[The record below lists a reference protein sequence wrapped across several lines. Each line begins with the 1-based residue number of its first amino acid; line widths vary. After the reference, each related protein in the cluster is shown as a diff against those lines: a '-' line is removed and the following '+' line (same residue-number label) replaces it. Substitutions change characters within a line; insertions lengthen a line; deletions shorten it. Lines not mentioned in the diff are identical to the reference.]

1 MMKKMIR
8 NFALM
13 TAFTSM
19 AAMAATTAID
29 TKESVISWKGTKVTG
44 EHVGKL
50 YYKEGKIETKDGKLI
65 GGEFVVDMNSLT
77 NEDLSGEWKQKFLDH
92 MKSSDFFTVEK
103 FPTSKL
109 VIKSVNGNKAQ
120 ADLTIK
126 GKTNPVEFTFKE
138 DKGIYTGAMEFN
150 RTKFD
155 MIYGSGSFFEGLG
168 DKLIHDKVT
177 LTFKLVSK
185 K

>member
-1 MMKKMIR
+1 MKKMIK
-8 NFALM
+8 NLALVA
-13 TAFTSM
+13 AFSSV
-19 AAMAATTAID
+19 AAMAGTTSID
-29 TKESVISWKGTKVTG
+29 TKESFISWKGTKVTG
-44 EHVGKL
+44 EHIGKI
-50 YYKEGKIETKDGKLI
+50 YYKEGKIETAEDGKLV

-77 NEDLSGEWKQKFLDH
+77 NEDLSGEWQKKFLDH
-92 MKSSDFFTVEK
+92 MKSSDFFTIEK

-109 VIKSVNGNKAQ
+109 VIKSVEGDKAQ

-126 GKTNPVEFTFKE
+126 GKTNPVEFTYKE

-177 LTFKLVSK
+177 LTFKLVPK